1 MPYMNPYLPQQ
12 PQYAPYQPQGY
23 MTAGTSPMLA
33 QQQQQPVHGFVYVTG
48 LEGAKAYQ
56 LPPNSEMP
64 LFNSTG
70 DVMYIK
76 TTDGAGFPTIKV
88 CKVKEMQSTQDAEAT
103 EYVTHDELD
112 RTYRDLTEQL
122 ERVKEALYGPVPAT
136 TAAGQ
141 PAAWQD
147 AGVAPNDGR
156 QPAKHASA
164 ADT

>member
-1 MPYMNPYLPQQ
+1 MNPYLPQQ
-12 PQYAPYQPQGY
+12 SQYAPYQPQGY

-112 RTYRDLTEQL
+112 RIYSDLSAQVEQL
-122 ERVKEALYGPVPAT
+122 KGVLNVPVPTT
-136 TAAGQ
+136 TAAAESTGQ
-141 PAAWQD
+141 HLRTGSGNPS
-147 AGVAPNDGR
+147 GDGR
-156 QPAKHASA
+156 
-164 ADT
+164 